1 MARRVIIR
9 YNPILKE
16 RARRLRNGATGAER
30 ALWRHLKGRRMRG
43 YDFHRQKPLG
53 NYIVDFYCCELFLAI
68 EVDGGYHDRQID
80 KDMIRQEAIE
90 RLGVSFLRFRNEEVF
105 ESIGTVLA
113 RIAAWIDRH
122 ADDRCADIG
131 RDPVSSPPLP

>member
-16 RARRLRNGATGAER
+16 RARRLRNGAADAER

-43 YDFHRQKPLG
+43 YDFHRRKPLG
-53 NYIVDFYCCELFLAI
+53 NYIVHFYCCESFLAI

-80 KDMIRQEAIE
+80 KDMIRREAIE

-105 ESIGTVLA
+105 ESIDSVPA
-113 RIAAWIDRH
+113 RIAAWIDGH
-122 ADDRCADIG
+122 ADVRRVDAT
-131 RDPVSSPPLP
+131 

>member
-16 RARRLRNGATGAER
+16 RARRLRNGATDAER

-68 EVDGGYHDRQID
+68 EVDGGYHDRQVD
-80 KDMIRQEAIE
+80 KDMVRQEAIE

-105 ESIGTVLA
+105 ESIGSVLA

-122 ADDRCADIG
+122 ADERRVDAT
-131 RDPVSSPPLP
+131 